1 MILSRF
7 MRLWILWSL
16 LSLVLAVAGPNGLVP
31 APVWPVISQHV
42 LQARA
47 WLGSDISAP
56 DPDGG
61 PDRIIAVSPR
71 LDVTPYIENRVVR
84 DPREDAVA
92 ANLAVAAKTPEG
104 ELVPAQEVWRGSDA
118 GRPGELIC
126 EVGFPLGPALFLLPL
141 YALLGGALATQ
152 WLGAILGGL
161 AVAIMDRLMTDW
173 TAVMG
178 VGEGSPSANALAVL
192 AGVGTLWLW
201 IVPYGDT
208 FLFAQVVGTTAL
220 AAALLLGW
228 RQHPWAAGLVFG
240 LAFAS
245 RPAMLGALPLLL
257 VLCIVR
263 SAEVRPRLRE
273 IVARSTPVLMA
284 ALPFGIAT
292 LVVNFLRFG
301 SAREFGYSFMILPSF
316 LRMRVLENGQLSWAY
331 LARNL
336 HAVGIQPP
344 QLVHD
349 EAGALVFPLLA
360 SDPQGMGLLFVT
372 PAFIALAAALW
383 VNGRRQASFLAAAW
397 LSLALVCLP
406 GLFYYNTGWVQWGG
420 RFLVD
425 AWPMWLL
432 LAALGLRR
440 VPRGAAMFLI
450 VVSVIS
456 NLWAAVL
463 VVLRVWPGCCM

>member
-1 MILSRF
+1 MIRSRF
-7 MRLWILWSL
+7 LRLWVLWSL
-16 LSLVLAVAGPNGLVP
+16 LYLVFAVAGPNGLVP

-47 WLGSDISAP
+47 WLGSDIGAP
-56 DPDGG
+56 NPDGG
-61 PDRIIAVSPR
+61 PDRMVAVSPR
-71 LDVTPYIENRVVR
+71 LDVTPYFETRVVR
-84 DPREDAVA
+84 DPREDSIA
-92 ANLAVAAKTPEG
+92 ANLAVAARTPEG
-104 ELVPAQEVWRGSDA
+104 ELVPAQEVWGGSAA

-126 EVGFPLGPALFLLPL
+126 QVGFPLGPALLLLPL

-178 VGEGSPSANALAVL
+178 VGEGFPGANALAVL
-192 AGVGTLWLW
+192 AGAGTLWLW

-240 LAFAS
+240 LAFTS
-245 RPAMLGALPLLL
+245 RPAMLG
-257 VLCIVR
+257 
-263 SAEVRPRLRE
+263 LRE
-273 IVARSTPVLMA
+273 IVARSAPVLMA
-284 ALPFGIAT
+284 ALPFGIVT
-292 LVVNFLRFG
+292 LVLNYLRFG

-316 LRMRVLENGQLSWAY
+316 LRMRLLEHGQLSWAY

-336 HAVGIQPP
+336 HVVGIQPP

-349 EAGALVFPLLA
+349 QAGALVFPFLA
-360 SDPQGMGLLFVT
+360 SDPQGMGIFFVT

-383 VNGRRQASFLAAAW
+383 VTGRHRGALLAAAW
-397 LSLALVCLP
+397 VSLALVSLP

-456 NLWAAVL
+456 NLWAALL
-463 VVLRVWPGCCM
+463 VVMRVWPGCGM